1 MAGTC
6 DDATPAMI
14 LATFRPR
21 LAATLRSGF
30 RFDGFGLGGFRLR
43 RFRRRLVAPRL
54 AAIAF
59 HRPAAAQ
66 HHLGIVVLR
75 GARHGGGKMA
85 ERMAVGGAELGGEID
100 VAAELEQP
108 VVFAIEDGGGLFG
121 RERELLQVFGLVR
134 LEGLAVLVLH
144 QRHAEHVDAVSLA
157 RPLRVEHEGAGDIV
171 IVVLRAWHRRHL
183 HSFRRF
189 NGSHIIAKQPVYSTP
204 SLRAKRSN
212 LTPRMVVVR
221 DCFGVLRTPRNDWAR
236 SNIAA
241 SGCRSAAASAG
252 PRSARSWGSCRPGGR
267 RPAPPWAC
275 WGAASRCPRARGRG
289 SARPRPDRRARRR
302 HRAGPQG

>member
-30 RFDGFGLGGFRLR
+30 GFGGFGFGGFRLR
-43 RFRRRLVAPRL
+43 RFRRGLVAPRL
-54 AAIAF
+54 AAVAF
-59 HRPAAAQ
+59 DRPAAPQ

-75 GARHGGGKMA
+75 GARHGGGQMA

-108 VVFAIEDGGGLFG
+108 VVFAVEDGGGLLG

-134 LEGLAVLVLH
+134 LEVLAVLVLH

-157 RPLRVEHEGAGDIV
+157 RPLRVEHEGAGDVV

-189 NGSHIIAKQPVYSTP
+189 NGSHIIAKQPVYSTGP
-204 SLRAKRSN
+204 RELRAVPPCI
-212 LTPRMVVVR
+212 T
-221 DCFGVLRTPRNDWAR
+221 

-241 SGCRSAAASAG
+241 SGCRSAAAFAG